1 MLAALQ
7 ERYTGALDATL
18 RSLLDDALPTDTPL
32 LATMVRYPLGLVDA
46 QGNATCAGAGK
57 RIRPLLL
64 LLCNEAAGGD
74 WRQALPAAVA
84 VELLHNFS
92 LVHDDIQDDSPL
104 RRGRPTVWRF
114 WGRSHAI
121 NAGDLLL
128 MLAFTALREL
138 CETDVAA
145 EVQLAVHNALV
156 GSCLE
161 LTRGQHLD
169 MHFESCDSVSVD
181 SYLSMIEG
189 KSAALI
195 SASAR
200 IGALIAGADEARVE
214 RFATCALN
222 LGLAFQIRDDILGI
236 WGDPAVTGKSAA
248 TDIRSR
254 KKSLPVVFGLER
266 SATLAELYRH
276 EPGGDTEV
284 QKVISILESLGAREF
299 AHEQE
304 ARWVRAAQQALVAAE
319 PEGEAG
325 MRLRRFTEAL
335 LQRNF

>member
-1 MLAALQ
+1 MLAALH

-18 RSLLDDALPTDTPL
+18 RSLLDDALPTDTPQ

-46 QGNATCAGAGK
+46 QGNETGGGAGK
-57 RIRPLLL
+57 RIRPMLL

-104 RRGRPTVWRF
+104 RRGRPTVWRV

-128 MLAFTALREL
+128 TLAFTALNRL
-138 CETDVAA
+138 HATCLAA
-145 EVQLAVHNALV
+145 ERQLAVRDALAS
-156 GSCLE
+156 SCLE

-169 MHFESCDSVSVD
+169 MHFESCDAVSVD

-195 SASAR
+195 AACAR
-200 IGALIAGADEARVE
+200 IGALIACADELRVE
-214 RFATCALN
+214 RFANYALN

-254 KKSLPVVFGLER
+254 KKSLPVLYGLER
-266 SATLAELYRH
+266 SATLARLYRH
-276 EPGGDTEV
+276 ESGGEEDV
-284 QKVISILESLGAREF
+284 QEVISILESLGARGY

-304 ARWVRAAQQALVAAE
+304 ARWARAAQEALEAAA
-319 PEGEAG
+319 PAGEAG
-325 MRLRRFTEAL
+325 LLLRSFTEAL